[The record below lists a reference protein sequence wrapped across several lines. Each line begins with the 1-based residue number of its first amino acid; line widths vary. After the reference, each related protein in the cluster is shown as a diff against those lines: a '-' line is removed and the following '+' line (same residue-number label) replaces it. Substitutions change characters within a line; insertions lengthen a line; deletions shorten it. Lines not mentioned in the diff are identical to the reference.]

1 MARGFRSWNPDCK
14 VYVGNLQDN
23 CLKTDVEN
31 AFSKFGPLKNV
42 WVARNPPGFAFV
54 EFEDSRDAEDSVRA
68 LDGTRIG
75 GNRVRV
81 EMSHGR
87 SRRGGG
93 GRRFGGGPGPGF
105 DRGGGGG
112 GVDRY
117 GGPSIRNNRRDFRR
131 RSISR
136 SRSRSPPRRRYSS
149 RTPSRSRSR
158 SRSTSRNRPRT
169 PPSRSPSR
177 ERR

>member
-23 CLKTDVEN
+23 CLKSDVEN

-87 SRRGGG
+87 SRRGG
-93 GRRFGGGPGPGF
+93 RRFGYGGDRGERFGGP
-105 DRGGGGG
+105 
-112 GVDRY
+112 
-117 GGPSIRNNRRDFRR
+117 RRDFRR
-131 RSISR
+131 RSFSR
-136 SRSRSPPRRRYSS
+136 SRSRSRRRYSS

-169 PPSRSPSR
+169 PPSRSVSR

>member
-31 AFSKFGPLKNV
+31 AFAKFGPLKNV

-93 GRRFGGGPGPGF
+93 GRRFGGGAGGPGY
-105 DRGGGGG
+105 DRSGGA
-112 GVDRY
+112 DRY
-117 GGPSIRNNRRDFRR
+117 GGPRRDYRR

-158 SRSTSRNRPRT
+158 STSRNRPRT

>member
-1 MARGFRSWNPDCK
+1 MSGLLEIRLDSLSSNSKIA
-14 VYVGNLQDN
+14 VM
-23 CLKTDVEN
+23 LKI
-31 AFSKFGPLKNV
+31 L
-42 WVARNPPGFAFV
+42 
-54 EFEDSRDAEDSVRA
+54 
-68 LDGTRIG
+68 RIG

-87 SRRGGG
+87 SRRGG
-93 GRRFGGGPGPGF
+93 RRFGYGGDRGERFGGP
-105 DRGGGGG
+105 
-112 GVDRY
+112 
-117 GGPSIRNNRRDFRR
+117 RRDFRR
-131 RSISR
+131 RSFSRSR

-169 PPSRSPSR
+169 PPSRSVSR

>member
-23 CLKTDVEN
+23 CLKSDVEN

-87 SRRGGG
+87 SRRGG
-93 GRRFGGGPGPGF
+93 RRFGYGGDRGERFGGP
-105 DRGGGGG
+105 
-112 GVDRY
+112 
-117 GGPSIRNNRRDFRR
+117 RRDFRR
-131 RSISR
+131 RSF
-136 SRSRSPPRRRYSS
+136 
-149 RTPSRSRSR
+149 SRSRSR
-158 SRSTSRNRPRT
+158 SRRQHQLSISIYNTLQKPHLI
-169 PPSRSPSR
+169 
-177 ERR
+177 E